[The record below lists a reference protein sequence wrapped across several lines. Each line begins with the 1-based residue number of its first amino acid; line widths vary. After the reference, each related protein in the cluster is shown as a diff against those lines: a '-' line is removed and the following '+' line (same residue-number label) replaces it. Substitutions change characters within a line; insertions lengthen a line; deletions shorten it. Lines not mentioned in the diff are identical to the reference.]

1 MISPFCERAIE
12 DALRHGNA
20 LLKFISPN
28 NVGLTGSHE
37 CGFYLPISAWEMY
50 TPHPPVK
57 GRNDKHPVSIVWQ
70 DGRNTESMITWYG
83 AAKHEY
89 RLTRFGKDFPFL
101 NEDVV
106 GDLLV
111 LIGKS
116 RDDFLAYVLD
126 YDDDIEEVQSALG
139 VEAFETGSAGRRGRN
154 WGVYLDGQAQKPE
167 SEGACIDRQIRELS
181 ATLDGFPS
189 GEVFSG
195 STRTILSG
203 CLKKFAK
210 LSADE
215 TLVRSFQTEYKLFQA
230 VERQVCQNEVSGRLF
245 KSIDDFLHTA
255 ASIMNR
261 RKARA
266 GRSFENH
273 VEYLLTKAQIPH
285 EMRPFLG
292 PDGRPDI
299 VIPGEA
305 AYFDQSWPED
315 KLFVVGLKTTCKDR
329 WRQVLYEGHR
339 VRAKHIVTLQPGISE
354 AQLSEMHA
362 AGVSIVVPKSLHK
375 SFPLDHPISLLS
387 VESFIKTIRRQLN
400 E

>member
-12 DALRHGNA
+12 DALQHGNA

-28 NVGLTGSHE
+28 NAGLTGSHE
-37 CGFYLPISAWEMY
+37 CGFYLPISAWDMY
-50 TPHPPVK
+50 TPYPPVK

-70 DGRNTESMITWYG
+70 DGRTTESMITWYG
-83 AAKHEY
+83 VAKREY

-116 RDDFLAYVLD
+116 RDEFLAYVLD
-126 YDDDIEEVQSALG
+126 YDDDIEEIQSALG
-139 VEAFETGSAGRRGRN
+139 VEAFETGPAGRRGRN
-154 WGVYLDGQAQKPE
+154 WGVYVHGQAQNPE

-181 ATLDGFPS
+181 ATMDSFPT
-189 GEVFSG
+189 GNVFSE
-195 STRTILSG
+195 STRTTLSS

-210 LSADE
+210 LAADE
-215 TLVRSFQTEYKLFQA
+215 ALVRSFQTEYKLFQA

-245 KSIDDFLHTA
+245 KNIDEFIQTA

-273 VEYLLTKAQIPH
+273 VEYLLTKAGIPH
-285 EMRPFLG
+285 KMRPLLG

-299 VIPGEA
+299 LIPSEE
-305 AYFDQSWPED
+305 AYFDQNWPEHR
-315 KLFVVGLKTTCKDR
+315 LFVVGLKTTCKDR

-339 VRAKHIVTLQPGISE
+339 VRAKHILTLQPGISE
-354 AQLSEMHA
+354 AQLSEMHG
-362 AGVSIVVPKSLHK
+362 AGVSLVVPKSLHK
-375 SFPLDHPISLLS
+375 SFPTDNPISLLS
-387 VESFIKTIRRQLN
+387 VEGFMQAVKRQLD
-400 E
+400 